1 MVIFTGGH
9 TVERKVGISTKYLQ
23 EKYGDKKALEIAAKI
38 GADAVDFSLDIKND
52 YRNKD
57 SIYSEDEE
65 AVISYYKDLKEYADN
80 VGLIISQTH
89 GRHSG
94 FKNIKEEDDAL
105 VENSRLDCLAT
116 ATLGAP
122 VCVIHNST
130 SIYMGADP
138 DPKLMHTLSFDM
150 YSRIIPFA
158 KQYEIKIATETFG
171 DAVAYNSCDFFGN
184 IEEFEKAYNRIDEVA
199 ELRDYFAVCVD
210 TGHSNKAMRYGNPT
224 PAEVIR
230 RLGSK
235 VEVLHLNDND
245 TFIDQHKIPMTG
257 VIDWNEVFNALDEI
271 NYNGVYNMELN
282 LKHFGENFLVETA
295 EFAIKVMKNFLAN
308 RYGCK

>member
-1 MVIFTGGH
+1 
-9 TVERKVGISTKYLQ
+9 
-23 EKYGDKKALEIAAKI
+23 
-38 GADAVDFSLDIKND
+38 
-52 YRNKD
+52 
-57 SIYSEDEE
+57 
-65 AVISYYKDLKEYADN
+65 
-80 VGLIISQTH
+80 
-89 GRHSG
+89 
-94 FKNIKEEDDAL
+94 
-105 VENSRLDCLAT
+105 
-116 ATLGAP
+116 
-122 VCVIHNST
+122 
-130 SIYMGADP
+130 MGADP

>member
-1 MVIFTGGH
+1 M
-9 TVERKVGISTKYLQ
+9 ERKVGISTKYLQ

-80 VGLIISQTH
+80 LGLIISQTH

>member
-80 VGLIISQTH
+80 LGLIISQTH